1 MKKGVDNRPRL
12 GYDDNTVDDQQAI
25 EEKYEEQFSK
35 SPEERLLEKIF
46 GVKKDSEKA

>member
-25 EEKYEEQFSK
+25 EEKYEKRLSK
-35 SPEERLLEKIF
+35 SPEERLLDKIF
-46 GVKKDSEKA
+46 GVEKDSEKA